1 MKSWITVFLVLLTL
15 QGVAQAA
22 PRDDFFTSLNS
33 DTAYSRSVDDFTYK
47 TQALRLLGIISS
59 STPPSNASTNIAQ
72 INAVTPLMG
81 NGPSGTGA
89 QRVTL
94 ASDSTGILASVG
106 SITTAITPGTAAAN
120 LGKAEDAA
128 AVSGDTGVAVFA
140 VRTDAPVSGAN
151 ASATGDYV
159 PLSTDSFG
167 RTWTASVL
175 TPTIDQGLSQH
186 RLISAATTNATV
198 VKASQGNIYNIQA
211 FNNGVAAAYLKFYNI
226 ATSPTV
232 GTTTTVKV
240 LMLPPGGGLTVD
252 SSAGIQFATGISYSI
267 VTNLV
272 DTDAT
277 AIAINQVAVN
287 IDFR

>member
-1 MKSWITVFLVLLTL
+1 MKSWIKIFLVLLTL

-59 STPPSNASTNIAQ
+59 SS
-72 INAVTPLMG
+72 
-81 NGPSGTGA
+81 
-89 QRVTL
+89 
-94 ASDSTGILASVG
+94 
-106 SITTAITPGTAAAN
+106 AA
-120 LGKAEDAA
+120 
-128 AVSGDTGVAVFA
+128 
-140 VRTDAPVSGAN
+140 
-151 ASATGDYV
+151 
-159 PLSTDSFG
+159 
-167 RTWTASVL
+167 VL